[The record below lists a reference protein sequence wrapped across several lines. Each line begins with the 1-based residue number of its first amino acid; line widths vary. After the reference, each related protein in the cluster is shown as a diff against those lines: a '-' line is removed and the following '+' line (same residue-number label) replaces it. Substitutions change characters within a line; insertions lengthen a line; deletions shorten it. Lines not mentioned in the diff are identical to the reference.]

1 MSMRRASS
9 IIMHLAV
16 ALTAGCGSA
25 GEIAPTLEAPTLE
38 APTLEAPTRQ
48 DQPTNPAATIT
59 LPGRSSGAVITFTRT
74 GGIAGISEIW
84 SVYADGRVLGAAAE
98 QGSIPVS
105 EVGQL
110 LAEIEAVGFF
120 DWPARPRSLES
131 CADCFTYSLTVE
143 YQGKSNRITLVDGES
158 GAPEEAWAIFARIL
172 EIIESGSE

>member
-9 IIMHLAV
+9 IIMYLAV
-16 ALTAGCGSA
+16 ALTPGCGSA
-25 GEIAPTLEAPTLE
+25 GEIALTLE

-48 DQPTNPAATIT
+48 DQPANPAATIT
-59 LPGRSSGAVITFTRT
+59 PRGRSSGAVITFTRT
-74 GGIAGISEIW
+74 GGIAGISEMW
-84 SVYADGRVLGAAAE
+84 SIYADGRVLGAAGE

-110 LAEIEAVGFF
+110 LAEIEAAGFF

-143 YQGKSNRITLVDGES
+143 YQGKTNRITLVDGES
-158 GAPEEAWAIFARIL
+158 GAPEEAWAILERIL
-172 EIIESGSE
+172 GILESVSD